1 MKASLRVI
9 SSSTESKHQTNTPL
23 HILSIEYYVDHLGRA
38 NQQLMADDAPFVS
51 VIDLLV
57 RLEVG
62 KIDGFHPFVTN
73 LCSGKTSNRS
83 PRTACKEKETRTNR
97 GETD

>member
-1 MKASLRVI
+1 
-9 SSSTESKHQTNTPL
+9 
-23 HILSIEYYVDHLGRA
+23 
-38 NQQLMADDAPFVS
+38 MADDAPFVS

-73 LCSGKTSNRS
+73 LC
-83 PRTACKEKETRTNR
+83 
-97 GETD
+97 